1 MTTASVNLKKQNK
14 FKPWVLGIVCCPPV
28 VNQCHFLSFE
38 PVQHVSR
45 DHACVLCWGACT
57 CEEESKAFVLW
68 KVISCKLCLEMM
80 MGSVIF
86 ILEEKAECDFSF
98 FFLMNLNKKK
108 KMFFLSVMHIIR
120 NTWVCVLFRKI
131 SAGVKSVSGSFCGD

>member
-1 MTTASVNLKKQNK
+1 MFGNDD
-14 FKPWVLGIVCCPPV
+14 G
-28 VNQCHFLSFE
+28 
-38 PVQHVSR
+38 
-45 DHACVLCWGACT
+45 LCDLYTGR
-57 CEEESKAFVLW
+57 
-68 KVISCKLCLEMM
+68 
-80 MGSVIF
+80 
-86 ILEEKAECDFSF
+86 KAECDFSS